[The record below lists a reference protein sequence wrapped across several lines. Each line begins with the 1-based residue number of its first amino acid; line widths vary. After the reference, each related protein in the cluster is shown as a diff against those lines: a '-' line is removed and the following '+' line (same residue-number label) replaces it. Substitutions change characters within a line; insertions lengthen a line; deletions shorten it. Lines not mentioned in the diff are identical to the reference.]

1 MQNQITNPDAEIS
14 LSQVAD
20 KVKGL
25 FNSLNNAFFNM
36 IQFVIRNI
44 VIIIALIVIGAG
56 LGTYLDM
63 ENKIFTH
70 KIIVMPNFKS
80 VNYLYEEVNRI
91 NEKVK
96 EHDYI
101 YLKKIGIPNPKRIVK
116 IEVEAIVDIYE
127 FIDDNGGV
135 AENDS
140 KFQLFKLIS
149 ENGDMNKML
158 EDNTTSKYYKN
169 HVITITTKG
178 SVTQENLITPFLSH
192 LENNAY
198 FKALQKIYFSN
209 LAMTTATNDSI
220 ANQIDTVIRAYAASS
235 QGTNNNNLVS
245 LNEKTSINELLKTK
259 QLLSEIKAYGNI
271 KSIDNS
277 KVIKDNGILLNTKVS
292 NLGSSSKVV
301 LPLLFLFMFIVIY
314 NFRKYYK
321 NEINKRKA
329 AANV

>member
-1 MQNQITNPDAEIS
+1 MQNQINNSDEIS

-20 KVKGL
+20 KVKDI
-25 FNSLNNAFFNM
+25 FSSINDAFFNI

-44 VIIIALIVIGAG
+44 IIIVALIVAGVG
-56 LGTYLDM
+56 LGAYLDSDN
-63 ENKIFTH
+63 EVYTH

-91 NEKVK
+91 NAKVK
-96 EHDYI
+96 EKDFE
-101 YLKKIGIPNPKRIVK
+101 YLEKIGIPDADRIAK
-116 IEVEAIVDIYE
+116 IEIESIVDIYE

-135 AENDS
+135 AQNDS

-178 SVTQENLITPFLSH
+178 RATQKNLIDPFLAH
-192 LENNAY
+192 LENNTY
-198 FKALQKIYFSN
+198 FKAMQKTFYSN
-209 LAMTTATNDSI
+209 LEMTMATNDSI
-220 ANQIDTVIRAYAASS
+220 SNQIDDVIRAYSSSSGVAS
-235 QGTNNNNLVS
+235 NNLVA
-245 LNEKTSINELLKTK
+245 LNEKTSINDLLKTK
-259 QLLSEIKAYGNI
+259 QSLAET
-271 KSIDNS
+271 KSYYNTKRIENS
-277 KVIKDNGILLNTKVS
+277 KVIKDNGILLNTKVTKLS
-292 NLGSSSKVV
+292 SSSKVI
-301 LPLLFLFMFIVIY
+301 LPLLFLFLFIVIY

-329 AANV
+329 AANI